1 MHGVGRLGAA
11 GQDRRAAELVGDLDG
26 PVAAVDAVGT
36 VEPLGS
42 RWRLSWAVG
51 AEDRWHIAAEEAAVR
66 SRLIDDMPVVET
78 AMRVPGGD
86 VVQRAAAVRD
96 GAGRAVVLEFANET
110 PAPVSLALA
119 VSGSIKRA
127 AVRGSRLI
135 VGDRTAADFGRAVG
149 GAAAVGDGDVW
160 DAVRGGPS
168 AGDRQSSSRS
178 GLAAAAAVLP
188 LARGVPLRILVPVEG
203 DPPPRGSPEE
213 AAAGWRAVVS
223 RAASVEL
230 PDETAERAWQRG
242 IAACVQAAGGAGV
255 VAASRAA
262 VVLDRVGLADEAD
275 RGREMILQALTSSRL
290 LPTDASAALLALAS
304 RRLRAGRE
312 SGLVEWAGPLVEL
325 AGDSLDPFTL
335 EQVAAALEQEAP
347 AAARDARR
355 LLAGTTSAPASAV
368 RSAGDITSAIALSA
382 SFGGDGL
389 AGTEALLDCMIAES
403 ADHLVLVPV
412 LVSEWVGASLD
423 ARDLVTRHGVL
434 SFAVRWHGSLPA
446 VLWDLQPPGAEDPVA
461 TMRCGLDD
469 YWTTES
475 RAGEALLGTERR

>member
-11 GQDRRAAELVGDLDG
+11 GQDRRAAELIGDLDG
-26 PVAAVDAVGT
+26 PVVAVDAAGT

-135 VGDRTAADFGRAVG
+135 VGNRTAADFGRAVG

-160 DAVRGGPS
+160 EAVRGGPS

-290 LPTDASAALLALAS
+290 LPTDASAALLSLAS

-312 SGLVEWAGPLVEL
+312 SGLAEWAGPLVEL
-325 AGDSLDPFTL
+325 AGDSLDPSTL
-335 EQVAAALEQEAP
+335 EQVASALEQEAP
-347 AAARDARR
+347 PAARDARR
-355 LLAGTTSAPASAV
+355 MLADLAGQSSHGSAPSDLAGTV
-368 RSAGDITSAIALSA
+368 RRSLD
-382 SFGGDGL
+382 FGGDGL
-389 AGTEALLDCMIAES
+389 AGLEALLNCLVAETP
-403 ADHLVLVPV
+403 DHLVAAPALPDEWMGATVD
-412 LVSEWVGASLD
+412 VSSL
-423 ARDLVTRHGVL
+423 ATRHGVI
-434 SFAVRWHGSLPA
+434 SFSLRWHGPRPA
-446 VLWDLQPPGAEDPVA
+446 LLWEREAA
-461 TMRCGLDD
+461 TDTPLRCGLDHR
-469 YWTTES
+469 WS
-475 RAGEALLGTERR
+475 SAAHSGEVLLG